1 MAKEYS
7 WEQASSYLPPQRE
20 GFGWPILIAVVVA
33 LVIHLMLLIYF
44 GSHFIKLPVAEPQ
57 EWVSKPVNMSEI
69 QTELEEDAEEPVE
82 EAFEKPEID
91 GELIDSTEDAQ
102 FDLKDAE
109 IDFDTQIEDPL
120 LPEVK
125 IEQPALIGE
134 EDSDIPEPVVGNDSN
149 AEIPEAGKIEN
160 LFPEAANGQIVIDD
174 GSPLADVIDPD
185 AVISELG
192 KKQGAGGNSE
202 VGVIKGY
209 TGLDEYAKMSP
220 GQLQENKASIGSDLL
235 FAYNESKE
243 NSFYGWIMQTSF
255 QKDAEAV
262 QKRLQNGGSLTG
274 PQKSK
279 WQLDANTGKLVNDDG
294 GNPSSQLTDLFDSN
308 WNNRIELPGE
318 TNAQE
323 LIALENFGVT
333 KGGQWLSNLGEKS
346 LGWLSNSSGKIL
358 GFFGLIIGF
367 AMIPIYLYY
376 FLKESQ
382 GIKDGWTD
390 YVPLRASHFKD
401 EVVKTLREIN
411 GYLISFFRGQVLV
424 AFIDGILVGIALTV
438 FGLPY
443 GLLIGVFM
451 AFLGIIPYI
460 GNILCLIPACIIA
473 YFHGASEPF
482 GLPQWWYVTGVL
494 AIFIVVQQINSLVT
508 APKIVGDSVGLHP
521 MTVIFS
527 MLFWSLILGGFL
539 GALLAVPMTAA
550 VKVLFRRYVWDRQ
563 TPETAG

>member
-1 MAKEYS
+1 MRGNLSGVDQEPSFPSQFQKKTL
-7 WEQASSYLPPQRE
+7 WK
-20 GFGWPILIAVVVA
+20 AVTGLA
-33 LVIHLMLLIYF
+33 ILVIGALLVGLIWLTSSVLGYLQPVLIPLAVSGIVAYLLDPVVQWLQGKGLSRIKGIVIVFSTFALFF
-44 GSHFIKLPVAEPQ
+44 GLLFSIVGIKL
-57 EWVSKPVNMSEI
+57 S
-69 QTELEEDAEEPVE
+69 
-82 EAFEKPEID
+82 
-91 GELIDSTEDAQ
+91 
-102 FDLKDAE
+102 
-109 IDFDTQIEDPL
+109 
-120 LPEVK
+120 
-125 IEQPALIGE
+125 
-134 EDSDIPEPVVGNDSN
+134 
-149 AEIPEAGKIEN
+149 
-160 LFPEAANGQIVIDD
+160 GQIKNVLNKDS
-174 GSPLADVIDPD
+174 GSTM
-185 AVISELG
+185 G
-192 KKQGAGGNSE
+192 WME
-202 VGVIKGY
+202 VDTLK
-209 TGLDEYAKMSP
+209 
-220 GQLQENKASIGSDLL
+220 
-235 FAYNESKE
+235 ESKE
-243 NSFYGWIMQTSF
+243 NSLYGWIMQTSF
-255 QKDAEAV
+255 QKDPEAV

-279 WQLDANTGKLVNDDG
+279 WQLDANTGKLINDDG
-294 GNPSSQLTDLFDSN
+294 KNPSPQLSELFDSN

-358 GFFGLIIGF
+358 GFLGLIIGF
-367 AMIPIYLYY
+367 AMIPVYLYY

-473 YFHGASEPF
+473 YFHGGSEPF
-482 GLPQWWYVTGVL
+482 GLPQWGYVTGVL
-494 AIFIVVQQINSLVT
+494 AIFIVVQQINSLMT

-550 VKVLFRRYVWDRQ
+550 VKVLFRRYVWDRKVL
-563 TPETAG
+563 ETAQ

>member
-1 MAKEYS
+1 ME
-7 WEQASSYLPPQRE
+7 
-20 GFGWPILIAVVVA
+20 
-33 LVIHLMLLIYF
+33 
-44 GSHFIKLPVAEPQ
+44 
-57 EWVSKPVNMSEI
+57 VN
-69 QTELEEDAEEPVE
+69 T
-82 EAFEKPEID
+82 
-91 GELIDSTEDAQ
+91 
-102 FDLKDAE
+102 LK
-109 IDFDTQIEDPL
+109 
-120 LPEVK
+120 
-125 IEQPALIGE
+125 
-134 EDSDIPEPVVGNDSN
+134 
-149 AEIPEAGKIEN
+149 
-160 LFPEAANGQIVIDD
+160 
-174 GSPLADVIDPD
+174 
-185 AVISELG
+185 
-192 KKQGAGGNSE
+192 
-202 VGVIKGY
+202 
-209 TGLDEYAKMSP
+209 
-220 GQLQENKASIGSDLL
+220 
-235 FAYNESKE
+235 ESKE
-243 NSFYGWIMQTSF
+243 NSLYGWIMQTSF
-255 QKDAEAV
+255 QKDPEAV

-279 WQLDANTGKLVNDDG
+279 WQLDANTGKLINDDG
-294 GNPSSQLTDLFDSN
+294 KNPSPQLAELFDSN

-390 YVPLRASHFKD
+390 YIPLRASHFKD

-473 YFHGASEPF
+473 YFHGGSEPF
-482 GLPQWWYVTGVL
+482 GLPQWGYVTGVL
-494 AIFIVVQQINSLVT
+494 AIFIVVQQINSLMT

>member
-1 MAKEYS
+1 MRGNLSGVDQEPSFPSQFQKKTL
-7 WEQASSYLPPQRE
+7 WK
-20 GFGWPILIAVVVA
+20 AVTGLA
-33 LVIHLMLLIYF
+33 ILVIGALLVGLIWLTSSVLGYLQPVLIPLAVSGIVAYLLDPVVQWLQGKGLSRIKGIIIVFSTFVLFF
-44 GSHFIKLPVAEPQ
+44 GLLFSIVGIKL
-57 EWVSKPVNMSEI
+57 S
-69 QTELEEDAEEPVE
+69 
-82 EAFEKPEID
+82 
-91 GELIDSTEDAQ
+91 
-102 FDLKDAE
+102 
-109 IDFDTQIEDPL
+109 
-120 LPEVK
+120 
-125 IEQPALIGE
+125 
-134 EDSDIPEPVVGNDSN
+134 
-149 AEIPEAGKIEN
+149 
-160 LFPEAANGQIVIDD
+160 GQIKNVLNKDS
-174 GSPLADVIDPD
+174 GS
-185 AVISELG
+185 SMG
-192 KKQGAGGNSE
+192 WME
-202 VGVIKGY
+202 VDTLK
-209 TGLDEYAKMSP
+209 
-220 GQLQENKASIGSDLL
+220 
-235 FAYNESKE
+235 ESKE
-243 NSFYGWIMQTSF
+243 NSLYGWIVQTSF
-255 QKDAEAV
+255 QKDPEAV

-279 WQLDANTGKLVNDDG
+279 WQLDANTGKFVNDDG
-294 GNPSSQLTDLFDSN
+294 GNPSPQLSELFDSN

-346 LGWLSNSSGKIL
+346 LGWLSNSSGKVL

-376 FLKESQ
+376 FLKESE